1 MLTATL
7 VLAQEERW
15 ATVGHEVAF
24 GQAILPAWTGDALQI
39 RNVVAECPS
48 APVYAPLAENGSLRV
63 VQGDINLG
71 VQGAGFSLI
80 FSSAQGNLV
89 SYRYGGRELIE
100 ELPQPSFLRAPVDND
115 YGSGRMADCAQW
127 KERRAQSV
135 TVRFT
140 YALTASPSATCTVT
154 YTVDATGALR
164 VALDYEAAEG
174 LPEMPDFAM
183 LFTLSADYDRIR
195 FYGYGPKE
203 NYIDRCEGAR
213 LGIYESTAADEVEPY
228 LRPQETGNHCGVRW
242 VEVTDRSGHGI
253 RLAGDVPFEA
263 SALPY
268 SPHELE
274 NARHAYDL
282 PRPQHTYLRA
292 SAGMCGV
299 GGDDSWGAPVL
310 AEYTYPNGKRS
321 LSFTM
326 KGI

>member
-1 MLTATL
+1 M
-7 VLAQEERW
+7 
-15 ATVGHEVAF
+15 
-24 GQAILPAWTGDALQI
+24 
-39 RNVVAECPS
+39 
-48 APVYAPLAENGSLRV
+48 
-63 VQGDINLG
+63 
-71 VQGAGFSLI
+71 
-80 FSSAQGNLV
+80 
-89 SYRYGGRELIE
+89 
-100 ELPQPSFLRAPVDND
+100 
-115 YGSGRMADCAQW
+115 
-127 KERRAQSV
+127 
-135 TVRFT
+135 
-140 YALTASPSATCTVT
+140 
-154 YTVDATGALR
+154 DATGALR

-213 LGIYESTAADEVEPY
+213 LGIYESTTADEVEPY

-242 VEVTDRSGHGI
+242 IEVKDRSGHGI

-299 GGDDSWGAPVL
+299 GGDDSWGAP
-310 AEYTYPNGKRS
+310 ATETWS
-321 LSFTM
+321 LISFSFLLRQIIEVSGECEEGECSRATTTVPM
-326 KGI
+326 RFSGQNSPFSAMTRV

>member
-1 MLTATL
+1 
-7 VLAQEERW
+7 
-15 ATVGHEVAF
+15 
-24 GQAILPAWTGDALQI
+24 
-39 RNVVAECPS
+39 
-48 APVYAPLAENGSLRV
+48 
-63 VQGDINLG
+63 
-71 VQGAGFSLI
+71 
-80 FSSAQGNLV
+80 
-89 SYRYGGRELIE
+89 
-100 ELPQPSFLRAPVDND
+100 
-115 YGSGRMADCAQW
+115 MADCAQW
-127 KERRAQSV
+127 KLASLYRRCTRIEYSVDGAASTVVDGFFGRQEERRAKSV

-140 YALTASPSATCTVT
+140 YALTASPAATCTVT

-183 LFTLSADYDRIR
+183 LFTLSAEYDRIR

-213 LGIYESTAADEVEPY
+213 LGIYESTTADAVEPY

-242 VEVTDRSGHGI
+242 IEVTDRSGHGI
-253 RLAGDVPFEA
+253 RIAGDVPFEA

-310 AEYTYPNGKRS
+310 AEYVQKNETRH
-321 LSFTM
+321 LAFTL